1 MEHTETKQEVQA
13 EVKTEAPKFDK
24 ETQTLLEA
32 ENIKL
37 KQTLGDLHYKNAGF
51 KDEHKEWIQTI
62 LEKENKHLYDEN
74 INDVLKDKKYDIFR
88 ASKSDTS
95 TTHAQ
100 NVNADETKQENKQ
113 KPLTDKEIDNIQ
125 IFIPGIDK

>member
-1 MEHTETKQEVQA
+1 MENENTEVKQEVQS
-13 EVKTEAPKFDK
+13 EAPKFDK

-88 ASKSDTS
+88 ISKSDTT

-100 NVNADETKQENKQ
+100 NEVKQENKQ
-113 KPLTDKEIDNIQ
+113 KPKTKEEIENIKIFVPGLDK
-125 IFIPGIDK
+125 